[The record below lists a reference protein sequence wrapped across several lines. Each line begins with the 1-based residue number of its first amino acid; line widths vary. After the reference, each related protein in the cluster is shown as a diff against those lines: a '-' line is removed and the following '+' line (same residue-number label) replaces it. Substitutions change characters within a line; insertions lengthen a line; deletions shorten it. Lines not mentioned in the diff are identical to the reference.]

1 MSIENKTTA
10 ELAELLGFEVDALTL
25 KPFADTGVPSVG
37 KEILFSGYEI
47 YTHSELV
54 DIYNENMRVL
64 EMAYKEEASQV

>member
-1 MSIENKTTA
+1 MSIEIKTTA

-25 KPFADTGVPSVG
+25 KPFADTEVPSVG

-54 DIYNENMRVL
+54 NIYNENMRVL
-64 EMAYKEEASQV
+64 EMAYKAEASMV